1 MSQVYIQFK
10 NLIDLVRFIT
20 ISPTPFVY
28 YTKLENHNMY
38 FVQLAGLGESVLYC
52 VELDKKIEEK
62 YIVYNRFKDTISFS
76 SKLESDGQSASIPI
90 LEVEKT
96 NAFQDY
102 PPK

>member
-10 NLIDLVRFIT
+10 TLIDLIRFIT

-28 YTKLENHNMY
+28 CVKLNGHNIY
-38 FVQLAGLGESVLYC
+38 FVQLAGLGERVLYY

-62 YIVYNRFKDTISFS
+62 YIVYNRFRDTVSFT
-76 SKLESDGQSASIPI
+76 SKLESDGQSVSIPI

>member
-20 ISPTPFVY
+20 IFSTPFVY
-28 YTKLENHNMY
+28 YTKFENHDMY
-38 FVQLAGLGESVLYC
+38 FVQLAGLGERVLYC

-62 YIVYNRFKDTISFS
+62 YIVYNRFKDTLSFS

-96 NAFQDY
+96 NAFHDY
-102 PPK
+102 SP